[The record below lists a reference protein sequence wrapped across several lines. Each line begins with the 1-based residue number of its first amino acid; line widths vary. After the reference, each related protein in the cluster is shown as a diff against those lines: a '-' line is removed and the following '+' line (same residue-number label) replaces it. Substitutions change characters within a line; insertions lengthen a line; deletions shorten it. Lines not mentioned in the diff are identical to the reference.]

1 MNFRNKLLVVFTE
14 FNNFA
19 ILFLSIFDREVFEV
33 NTSFNS
39 LDEERRT
46 FQSERDQIKTRMKN
60 YNKMDKKKNRKI
72 IELCEHNKQLI
83 SEIHYTSE
91 ENAQLKEEK
100 EALNKTIQ
108 EQGVICD
115 PLIQQIQNYEI
126 GEIGNSS
133 DETDLQHA
141 FASQNGPTHFNH
153 HQNGLDTAKQ
163 VCIEKIRKFEEQNEN
178 ISLRMNNIVD
188 EVKSLIENGKQHC
201 NEIKNLIKICTSN
214 D

>member
-1 MNFRNKLLVVFTE
+1 
-14 FNNFA
+14 
-19 ILFLSIFDREVFEV
+19 
-33 NTSFNS
+33 
-39 LDEERRT
+39 
-46 FQSERDQIKTRMKN
+46 
-60 YNKMDKKKNRKI
+60 
-72 IELCEHNKQLI
+72 
-83 SEIHYTSE
+83 
-91 ENAQLKEEK
+91 
-100 EALNKTIQ
+100 LNKTIQ